1 MTLKKSLCSNI
12 PFTVLFAVRLLHI
25 LYVAKSK
32 QIRILRSA
40 IRGPRRQRNY
50 PRLLSNNTVRMR
62 DTDNVQ
68 IIMCCFF
75 PYINFY
81 MNFVLVC
88 SKYIASFSKTYSMIL
103 YELRLVACLV
113 LRNEASMRAFIIA
126 IKFSLDNNF
135 NSTKLQSKLV
145 GCHFN

>member
-1 MTLKKSLCSNI
+1 MYK
-12 PFTVLFAVRLLHI
+12 LL
-25 LYVAKSK
+25 
-32 QIRILRSA
+32 
-40 IRGPRRQRNY
+40 
-50 PRLLSNNTVRMR
+50 
-62 DTDNVQ
+62 
-68 IIMCCFF
+68 CCFF

-113 LRNEASMRAFIIA
+113 IIA
-126 IKFSLDNNF
+126 SKFSLDNNF

>member
-1 MTLKKSLCSNI
+1 MTLKNLCTVTYL
-12 PFTVLFAVRLLHI
+12 FTVLFAVRLLHI

-40 IRGPRRQRNY
+40 ICGLRRQRNY
-50 PRLLSNNTVRMR
+50 PRLLSNNIVRMR

-68 IIMCCFF
+68 IIMCFFF

-88 SKYIASFSKTYSMIL
+88 SKYIATFSKIYSMIL
-103 YELRLVACLV
+103 YKLRLVACLV
-113 LRNEASMRAFIIA
+113 LCNEASMRAFIIA
-126 IKFSLDNNF
+126 SKFSLDNNF
-135 NSTKLQSKLV
+135 NSTELQSKLV
-145 GCHFN
+145 RCHFN